1 MSADVISKSLEN
13 LPRPLLERLYEGVTG
28 RDINE
33 DLEVASQELVNLK
46 EITSRIMSGEQTTR
60 YLLEEEFLKVLG
72 IKSPNLSADLNI
84 IVGDFWFLFPPLL
97 LLAPL
102 ANPKT
107 RWYSKKDIAER
118 LLKKEL
124 ATDLDEALQFTDD
137 IIKTNYHYDGLGYS
151 FEKKVI
157 KGEERY
163 RLESYDNSSPII
175 DHLA

>member
-97 LLAPL
+97 LLL
-102 ANPKT
+102 
-107 RWYSKKDIAER
+107 
-118 LLKKEL
+118 
-124 ATDLDEALQFTDD
+124 
-137 IIKTNYHYDGLGYS
+137 
-151 FEKKVI
+151 
-157 KGEERY
+157 
-163 RLESYDNSSPII
+163 
-175 DHLA
+175 